1 MINNF
6 TMMTTFTFTA
16 TITNNAVTNNAV
28 TTVTIVEFTI
38 FTHHR
43 RIRIR
48 NTRDILRT
56 FVYSCK
62 R

>member
-16 TITNNAVTNNAV
+16 TITNNAATNNAV

-48 NTRDILRT
+48 NTQDILRT

>member
-1 MINNF
+1 
-6 TMMTTFTFTA
+6 MMTTFTFTA
-16 TITNNAVTNNAV
+16 TITNNAVTNNAVTNNAV

-48 NTRDILRT
+48 NTQDILRT